1 MSPCPFKTQP
11 LLIVQLFIEHLTES
25 LALCCARRL
34 ESELNK
40 APIVHL
46 LEALAAGTMSGS
58 GPVCL
63 VKDKGGAQGLRSA
76 DTTWSGGGSQAS
88 GEVRLQLRAEKGFFR
103 QRQEVR

>member
-1 MSPCPFKTQP
+1 MQIF
-11 LLIVQLFIEHLTES
+11 VEHLTES

-40 APIVHL
+40 AHIVHL
-46 LEALAAGTMSGS
+46 LEALAAGMMSGS

-63 VKDKGGAQGLRSA
+63 GKDKGRTWGSEICKYNLVWGRQSGLCRYNLV
-76 DTTWSGGGSQAS
+76 WGGSQAS
-88 GEVRLQLRAEKGFFR
+88 GEVTLELRAGMGFSR

>member
-1 MSPCPFKTQP
+1 M
-11 LLIVQLFIEHLTES
+11 
-25 LALCCARRL
+25 CCARPL

-40 APIVHL
+40 AHMVHL
-46 LEALAAGTMSGS
+46 LEALAAGMVSGS

-63 VKDKGGAQGLRSA
+63 VKDKGGARGPRSA

-88 GEVRLQLRAEKGFFR
+88 GEGTLELRAGMGFFR